1 MAKTLKSSVLLSI
14 LILSGYCLL
23 SATNQECPSY
33 TSIKGS
39 SADSGLFL
47 NNQAS
52 FLKSPSTSGNRNCE
66 FVAELNETEEDKLT
80 HPIKKLKSTTLLDDQ
95 ISIRNSVSHL
105 SLQKR
110 FSTLSFFESRY
121 ILFCDIRI

>member
-1 MAKTLKSSVLLSI
+1 MQLTKCSGLKPLLH
-14 LILSGYCLL
+14 GAGKPC
-23 SATNQECPSY
+23 SASKPC
-33 TSIKGS
+33 TSIQS
-39 SADSGLFL
+39 QP
-47 NNQAS
+47 QAS
-52 FLKSPSTSGNRNCE
+52 FLKSPSTSGNRNFE
-66 FVAELNETEEDKLT
+66 SVAELNETEEDKLT